1 MGKHIV
7 RFRPSALVGGRFLV
21 KRVFILIEKDI
32 NDMGNCACR
41 NKNRIAAKATP
52 SKRVLPS
59 NNGRIATS
67 GNKINGSRKTI
78 IRRIGH

>member
-1 MGKHIV
+1 M
-7 RFRPSALVGGRFLV
+7 S
-21 KRVFILIEKDI
+21 IETDI
-32 NDMGNCACR
+32 NSMGCACK
-41 NKNRIAAKATP
+41 NKNRIATKATP

-59 NNGRIATS
+59 NNGRIATN

>member
-7 RFRPSALVGGRFLV
+7 RFRPSASVGGRFLV
-21 KRVFILIEKDI
+21 NRVFIPIEKDI
-32 NDMGNCACR
+32 NDMGCACK
-41 NKNRIAAKATP
+41 NKNRATKKVTP

-59 NNGRIATS
+59 NNGRIATN
-67 GNKINGSRKTI
+67 GNKLNGSRKTI

>member
-32 NDMGNCACR
+32 NDMGCACK
-41 NKNRIAAKATP
+41 NKNRITAKATP

-59 NNGRIATS
+59 NNGRIATN

>member
-1 MGKHIV
+1 MVIIV
-7 RFRPSALVGGRFLV
+7 FMT
-21 KRVFILIEKDI
+21 IETDI
-32 NDMGNCACR
+32 NGMGCACK
-41 NKNRIAAKATP
+41 NKNRSAAKATP

-59 NNGRIATS
+59 NNGRIATN